1 MEVSCDPIPK
11 KRKFVIH
18 GLENRI
24 PYADIDFTLTA
35 DPLQDRAA
43 AAVVVIQ
50 TMTDPKITM
59 IYTYKNC

>member
-1 MEVSCDPIPK
+1 MEVSCDPISK

-35 DPLQDRAA
+35 DPLPDSSSSSSDTDDDRSEDHDDLQ
-43 AAVVVIQ
+43 I
-50 TMTDPKITM
+50 
-59 IYTYKNC
+59 

>member
-35 DPLQDRAA
+35 DPLPDSSSSSSSSDTDDDRSEDHDDLH
-43 AAVVVIQ
+43 I
-50 TMTDPKITM
+50 
-59 IYTYKNC
+59 